1 MLPARAA
8 CCSWMD
14 LTNLSISEVISALEN
29 RDVSS
34 REVTQACLD
43 QIERTEPELN
53 ALITVCAEDALR
65 AADKVDEKRARGEKL
80 GRLAGVPGIIK
91 DNICTSGTL
100 STSAS
105 KMLANYTPVY
115 DATVVDKLR
124 AEDCIVIAKANM
136 DEFAMG
142 SSTETSYFG
151 TATNPWDTTRVSGGS
166 SGGSAASVAARQ
178 APFALGSDTGGSVR
192 QPAAFCGVVGMKPTY
207 GTVSRYGL
215 MAFASSLDQIGPI
228 TRSTDDAALILDVIS
243 GHDAKDSTS
252 AVMEYPVYGEGMHE
266 DVRGLRVGIPKE
278 YLDAQ
283 MDDDVRAAFLQSA
296 ETLRSLGAQIIETSL
311 PTFDYAL
318 SAYYIIASAEAAS
331 NLSRYDGIRYGFR
344 APEYDG
350 VRDMYKMT
358 RTEGFGDEVK
368 RRIMLGNYVL
378 SAGYY
383 DAYYLKAL
391 RVKTLIRQDFDR
403 VFEQCDVL
411 LSPAAPTPAFRIG
424 AKATPLEMYVNDLF
438 TVPVNIAGICAVS
451 LPAQLNEQGLP
462 LSVQL
467 IGNAFQENT
476 LLRAAYNLEQALAFT
491 DSPELA
497 AQPAS

>member
-1 MLPARAA
+1 M
-8 CCSWMD
+8 SND
-14 LTNLSISEVISALEN
+14 LKDMGIAQLREALDN
-29 RDVSS
+29 RDVSA
-34 REVTQACLD
+34 RELTQTYLE
-43 QIERTEPELN
+43 QIRRTEPEMN
-53 ALITVCAEDALR
+53 ALVTVCEEQALADADR
-65 AADKVDEKRARGEKL
+65 VDKKIARSESL
-80 GRLAGVPGIIK
+80 GKLAGIPAIIK
-91 DNICTSGTL
+91 DNICTAGVL
-100 STSAS
+100 STAGSR
-105 KMLANYTPVY
+105 MLANYNPVY
-115 DATVVDKLR
+115 DATAVERLQT
-124 AEDCIVIAKANM
+124 EDCVVLGKANM

-151 TATNPWDTTRVSGGS
+151 TALNPWDLSRVSGGS

-192 QPAAFCGVVGMKPTY
+192 QPAAFCGVVGLKPTY

-215 MAFASSLDQIGPI
+215 MAFASSLDQIGPL
-228 TRSTDDAALILDVIS
+228 TRSVDDAAYVLDIIA

-252 AVMEYPVYGEGMHE
+252 AIMEYPNYTENLHG
-266 DVRGLRVGIPKE
+266 DVRGLRVGVPKE
-278 YLDAQ
+278 YLEAE
-283 MDDDVRAAFLQSA
+283 MDDDVRAAFMRSIDLMK
-296 ETLRSLGAQIIETSL
+296 SLGAEIMETSL

-331 NLSRYDGIRYGFR
+331 NLSRFDGIRYGYR
-344 APEYDG
+344 ADHYDD
-350 VRDMYKMT
+350 VRDMYKNT

-391 RVKTLIRQDFDR
+391 RVKTLIRQDFDK
-403 VFEQCDVL
+403 VFESSDVL
-411 LSPAAPTPAFRIG
+411 LSPTAPTPAFRVG

-451 LPAQLNEQGLP
+451 LPAELNAEGLP

-476 LLRAAYNLEQALAFT
+476 LLRTAWNLEKALDFNAR
-491 DSPELA
+491 PEM
-497 AQPAS
+497 AQ